1 MHHQT
6 GVLFPLLSHPTV
18 LREFVARDQGYGN
31 GWCYFKTLW
40 YQDLITNLQMSFVSQ
55 IFRVNL
61 LSAIVDLII

>member
-18 LREFVARDQGYGN
+18 LREFIARDQGYGN
-31 GWCYFKTLW
+31 GWCYFETLW
-40 YQDLITNLQMSFVSQ
+40 YQDLIKNLQMSFVSQ

-61 LSAIVDLII
+61 LSAIVDLVI